1 MLCEAIKNQVVWPV
15 MAMMRSSTMR
25 TRPGPAS
32 DNADTGIH
40 PGLLNS
46 RFGYVSI
53 SRASRE
59 ATLFTDDMPSS
70 APSSATMPQKTSA
83 VAINR
88 APSIAQGVGMG
99 N

>member
-1 MLCEAIKNQVVWPV
+1 

-25 TRPGPAS
+25 TRPEPATA
-32 DNADTGIH
+32 NADTGIH

-59 ATLFTDDMPSS
+59 ATLFT
-70 APSSATMPQKTSA
+70 
-83 VAINR
+83 
-88 APSIAQGVGMG
+88 SIAQGIGMG
-99 N
+99 I